1 MTTNLFHTTIR
12 ALLVAALV
20 LTTLFVQHPGQAHA
34 SASMAMLS
42 QQNCSKS
49 GGLSTVGN
57 NADAIRPIVEAFR
70 TTTGDLNAPHP
81 VNHLDGRRQINWDAA
96 PAAVSAPN
104 AFPGEFFNT
113 PTFPRARGIGFE
125 TSGTELQ
132 LSGDVDDGTPVEF
145 ANIEPSYEDEF
156 ATYSAERL
164 FAPIGSNVI
173 TATFYSAAD
182 PDVPAVVNSFGV
194 VFTDVDKADVTKM
207 EFYDSNGDLIH
218 TEVVQAGAQAQESL
232 SFAGVQFTE
241 NCVMSVVITT
251 GDTGLDVGVEETVAN
266 GVDVVAMDDFI
277 YSEPLPMTSC
287 GLPTAIIEGIGADSN
302 AIDATVQSYKDALG
316 VLNAPVPFNN
326 LDGYRGINWDAAPA
340 AVSAPNEFP
349 GNFFNF
355 DAFPRARGIEFTTD
369 GSGFQLSGDVDDGT
383 PVEFVNI
390 NPTYPNIFQPFSTER
405 LFTAIDSNVVSANF
419 FNPASITS
427 PAKVDG
433 FGAVFTDVD
442 LEAAT
447 SISYFDADG
456 TLVYKQG
463 VQANPGDEGLSF
475 AGVQFDSSCVASVEI
490 TNGNSP
496 LGATINDDPDNANTP
511 VDLVVMDD
519 FIFGEPITETTCG
532 TPEIVTGTG
541 TNAAAL
547 GATVE
552 SYRTLMGD
560 LNPNE
565 PSNFDGG
572 RRQIDWDAAPAAVSA
587 PNEFPGNF
595 FNFNASPRAR
605 GIEFAPNTNAGTSLQ
620 LSGDA
625 DDGTPIEFQNINS
638 GYPNTFGT
646 FSPERLFTA
655 VGTNSVDARFFNPAT
670 QVDSALTNG
679 FGAVFTDV
687 DLANVTALK
696 YYDSD
701 NRLVYAQAVPAVEN
715 SQEALSFA
723 GLKFDTAC
731 VARVRLVSGNTAL
744 SDTAG
749 DAPTA
754 NPPVD
759 VVAMD
764 DFIFGEPVPTAID
777 LNARLNLVTFTT
789 DFDRTQQPEIGAPF
803 GVITVTA
810 TFRNVSQDTLRDI
823 NYVVTELGNGNTLLN
838 STNGINGIGGT
849 VPLAEGALGDDDL
862 LIPNEE
868 FSVDFVIGLV
878 ELRAFGLL
886 VNAFGTIG
894 ETPQPD
900 VGLGLDLGW
909 NYQLDSNPVGA
920 AGASSTSVFLP
931 FLEQ

>member
-1 MTTNLFHTTIR
+1 MTTNLFQTSLR
-12 ALLVAALV
+12 ALLVAALT
-20 LTTLFVQHPGQAHA
+20 LTTLLIQHPTYVQAA
-34 SASMAMLS
+34 ALDAAAMQS
-42 QQNCSKS
+42 CSKS

-57 NADAIRPIVEAFR
+57 DADAIRPIVEAFR
-70 TTTGDLNAPHP
+70 TTTGELNQPHP
-81 VNHLDGRRQINWDAA
+81 VNHLEGRRQINWDAA

-104 AFPGEFFNT
+104 AFPGDFFNT

-125 TSGTELQ
+125 TDGTELQ
-132 LSGDVDDGTPVEF
+132 LSGDVDDGTPIEF
-145 ANIEPSYEDEF
+145 DNVDPSYSSEF

-164 FAPIGSNVI
+164 FAAIGSNVI
-173 TATFYSAAD
+173 TATFYSPAA

-194 VFTDVDKADVTKM
+194 VFTDVDKANVTKM
-207 EFYDSNGDLIH
+207 DFFDVDGNLIH
-218 TEVVQAGAQAQESL
+218 SEDVQAGAQEKETL

-241 NCVMSVVITT
+241 NCVASVVITT
-251 GDTGLDVGVEETVAN
+251 GDTGLGAGVVETVAN
-266 GVDVVAMDDFI
+266 GIDLVVMDDFI
-277 YSEPLPMTSC
+277 YSEPLPVTSC
-287 GLPTAIIEGIGADSN
+287 GLPSTIIEGIGD
-302 AIDATVQSYKDALG
+302 DAASLDGTVQAYKDALG
-316 VLNAPVPFNN
+316 VLNAPAPFNN

-340 AVSAPNEFP
+340 AVSAPNDFP

-355 DAFPRARGIEFTTD
+355 TAFPRARGIEFTTD
-369 GSGFQLSGDVDDGT
+369 GTGFQLSGDVDDGT

-390 NPTYPNIFQPFSTER
+390 NPTYPNIFQPFSAER
-405 LFTAIDSNVVSANF
+405 LFTAIDSNVVTANF
-419 FNPASITS
+419 FNPASVTS
-427 PAKVDG
+427 AAKVDG

-456 TLVYKQG
+456 NLVYKQG
-463 VQANPGDEGLSF
+463 VQTNAGDEGLSF

-490 TNGNSP
+490 TSGNSP
-496 LGATINDDPDNANTP
+496 LGATINDDPDNATTP
-511 VDLVVMDD
+511 VDVVVMDD
-519 FIFGEPITETTCG
+519 FIFGEPITETVCG
-532 TPEIVTGTG
+532 TPEIVAGTG
-541 TNAAAL
+541 ANSAEL
-547 GATVE
+547 DATVE

-565 PSNFDGG
+565 PSNFDSG
-572 RRQIDWDAAPAAVSA
+572 RRQINWDAAPAAVSA
-587 PNEFPGNF
+587 PNEFPGDF
-595 FNFNASPRAR
+595 FNFNSSPRAR
-605 GIEFAPNTNAGTSLQ
+605 GIEFAPNTDVGTSLQ
-620 LSGDA
+620 LSGDV
-625 DDGTPIEFQNINS
+625 DDGTPVEFENINS

-655 VGTNSVDARFFNPAT
+655 VGTNAVDARFFNPAT
-670 QVDSALTNG
+670 QVDTALTNG

-701 NRLVYAQAVPAVEN
+701 NRLVYAQAVPAVED
-715 SQEALSFA
+715 SQESLSFA

-744 SDTAG
+744 SAEVG

-754 NPPVD
+754 DPPVD

-777 LNARLNLVTFTT
+777 LNARLNLISFDT
-789 DFDRTQQPEIGAPF
+789 DFDRTQRPEIGAPS

-810 TFRNVSQDTLRDI
+810 TFRNVSDDTLRDI
-823 NYVVTELGNGNTLLN
+823 NYVVSDLGNGNVVLN
-838 STNGINGIGGT
+838 STNGVSGVGASF
-849 VPLAEGALGDDDL
+849 PLPPGSLGDDDL
-862 LIPNEE
+862 LVPDEE
-868 FSVDFVIGLV
+868 FNVDFVIGLN
-878 ELRAFGLL
+878 ELRNFSLL
-886 VNAFGTIG
+886 VTAFGTIG

-909 NYQLDSNPVGA
+909 NYQLDSNPVEV